1 MIDIKTRLILKKE
14 DKILL
19 SLQRTTGSGKYTLV
33 GGRVEQMEFAKEA
46 LVRECY
52 EELNIRLKKGDL
64 ELVHMLHK
72 KNKKGNVV
80 TFYFTTTQW
89 QGKVSNK
96 EPQNFS
102 SIEWHPI
109 NNLPTRTSPTTMH
122 VITKVLNGKIYS
134 ELNRERK

>member
-19 SLQRTTGSGKYTLV
+19 SLQKTAGNGKFTLV
-33 GGRVEQMEFAKEA
+33 GGRIEQMEFAKEA

-64 ELVHMLHK
+64 KLVHMLHK

-89 QGKVSNK
+89 QGTVSNK
-96 EPQNFS
+96 EPQNFR

-109 NNLPTRTSPTTMH
+109 HNLPPRTSPTTKH

-134 ELNRERK
+134 ELNREGK